1 MTSSLVQADFTFTKY
16 ISTIAKVKAPFK
28 LSNLQL
34 VLSDSSKNQSDY
46 EKFARQ
52 GIVFGN
58 ATNYSRSDFLI
69 SCLSL
74 LIFLLACLLLEP
86 LRWKDRMSAM
96 LNLSKMKSLLYIKS
110 ILSCSI

>member
-28 LSNLQL
+28 LGNLQL
-34 VLSDSSKNQSDY
+34 VLSDSSNDQSDY

-69 SCLSL
+69 SWLSVLFL
-74 LIFLLACLLLEP
+74 LLLLLLLLACLLLEP

-96 LNLSKMKSLLYIKS
+96 LNLSKMKSFLYKK
-110 ILSCSI
+110 